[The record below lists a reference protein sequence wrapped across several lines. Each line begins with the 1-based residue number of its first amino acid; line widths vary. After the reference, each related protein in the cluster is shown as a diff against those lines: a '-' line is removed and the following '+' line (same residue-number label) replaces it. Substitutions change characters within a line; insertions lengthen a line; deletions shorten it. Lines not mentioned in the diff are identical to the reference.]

1 MRTIQMST
9 NTEKSKWTAVYLYD
23 RIWYSLFLAKSIDYD
38 VDKSL
43 GNKTFW
49 MKKASGERIEY
60 TKPFCTLFKAKKN

>member
-9 NTEKSKWTAVYLYD
+9 NAEKPKWTVVYLYN
-23 RIWYSLFLAKSIDYD
+23 RIWYSLFLAKSIDYN
-38 VDKSL
+38 VDKSQ

-60 TKPFCTLFKAKKN
+60 TVLFRTLF